1 MKDKVTTR
9 HNISDV
15 FQELELE
22 LSTNE
27 ILLLTST
34 NPVNHKWS
42 MARLF
47 RAWMVPTAKFMS
59 NDGCTMPLCYDKTGK
74 PYGKRPFNKDDAY
87 ELFTTLH
94 GGTDNNG
101 NRLSWTKKGRD
112 DMTPANNG
120 QRFDM
125 LRKHEQYASDRGI
138 ILMKP
143 RDSEY
148 WKLEE
153 EQNK

>member
-27 ILLLTST
+27 ILLLTTT

-42 MARLF
+42 MAKLF
-47 RAWMVPTAKFMS
+47 RMWMVPTAVHMR
-59 NDGCTMPLCYDKTGK
+59 NTGWTMPLGYKNGK
-74 PYGKRPFNKDDAY
+74 PYGKRLFDSNDSY
-87 ELFTTLH
+87 ELFTAFH
-94 GGTDNNG
+94 GGVDEDEK
-101 NRLSWTKKGRD
+101 RLSWTKKGRD
-112 DMTPANNG
+112 GMRPATNG
-120 QRFDM
+120 ERFDM
-125 LRKHEQYASDRGI
+125 LRKHENWALEKDV

-148 WKLEE
+148 WKMEE